1 MIPDVNN
8 GEVELFLRLQK
19 AKDSFFPRN
28 ELKVKVSLE
37 LEIMMKIR

>member
-1 MIPDVNN
+1 M
-8 GEVELFLRLQK
+8 RLQK
-19 AKDSFFPRN
+19 AKGSFYPRN